1 MVDESKIYV
10 TKRSGEQESLNLDK
24 IHKVVSWSCEGI
36 KGVSASE
43 IEMRSQLKFFE
54 GITTREIHS
63 TLIRTAADL
72 TSEESPNYQIV
83 ASKLLN
89 YQIRKDIYGR
99 FEPNQLYTVVQ
110 ANVERGVYTPELL
123 NWYTEEEFMEM
134 DKAIVHNRDF
144 DIVYAGMEQWVSKYL
159 VQNRVTKEKYETPQI
174 AYMLIAATAFNAYP
188 QETRLKHIKNYYNS
202 LSNFDITIP
211 TPVLAGLRT
220 DEKQFS
226 SCTGISVGD
235 SLDSI
240 KAANSAIID
249 YVSRKAGIGLS
260 VGRIRSEGSPIRG
273 GKAVHTGV
281 TPFLKAFQGSLR
293 SCSQGAI
300 RNGSMT
306 THIVYFHPEIENQL
320 VLKNNKGTEDN
331 RVRQM
336 DYSFTVNRLF
346 YKRVIADDQITLF
359 NPSDVP
365 DLMKAFYHSDND
377 AFEALY
383 EKYEADPRFKN
394 TKKIS
399 AYTLLERFID
409 ERVNTGRIYL
419 LNIDN
424 ANHHSPYDPDLHPI
438 EQSNLCQEILLP
450 STPMGETVLKKKTIK
465 LTLEK
470 ELEQVLAWVKDKEV
484 ITFERT
490 EVTEDGS
497 VYALT
502 LNGGRIFL
510 CTLSAINWGNI
521 RKPDDFEKPMEYAV
535 RALDAILSYQDYP
548 LIESELA
555 TRDFRTLGIGINN
568 LAYFLAKHGVKY
580 DESALE
586 LVDEYMEAMSYY
598 AIKASVQLAKEFG
611 PCDKFHETKWAK
623 GEFPW
628 ERRAKKIDDLVP
640 FKLRKDWEGLRADML
655 KYGIRNASLLANMP
669 SESSSQLVGATNGIE
684 PPRTLI
690 SKKKSKDGVLKL
702 VVPEFAKL
710 KNKYDLLWEQN
721 GAEGYLKVVG
731 VISKYICQATSANTS
746 YNPQKFDDKI
756 PFDTIAKDI
765 FMHYNLGGTTLYYN
779 NIYDGA
785 TDDYAEEDP
794 KKAAEEQPLE
804 QVAEEFVEDDCSAC
818 KL

>member
-1 MVDESKIYV
+1 MVDESKIFV
-10 TKRSGEQESLNLDK
+10 VKRNGEQEQLNLDK
-24 IHKVVSWSCEGI
+24 IHRVISWSCDGI

-43 IEMRSQLKFFE
+43 IEMRSQLKFFQ
-54 GITTREIHS
+54 GITTKQIHS

-72 TSEESPNYQIV
+72 ISEESPNYQIV

-89 YQIRKDIYGR
+89 YQLRKEIYGH
-99 FEPNQLYTVVQ
+99 FEPWDLFQVVEL
-110 ANVERGVYTPELL
+110 NVSIGVYTPELL
-123 NWYTEEEFMEM
+123 TWYTEEEINELNAHI
-134 DKAIVHNRDF
+134 DHDRDF
-144 DIVYAGMEQWVSKYL
+144 NIVYAGMEQWVSKYL

-174 AYMLIAATAFNAYP
+174 AYMLIAATAFNGYP
-188 QETRLKHIKNYYNS
+188 KETRLKHVKNYYNS

-226 SCTGISVGD
+226 SCTGIAVGD

-260 VGRIRSEGSPIRG
+260 VGRIRAEGSPIRG

-281 TPFLKAFQGSLR
+281 TPFLKAFQGALR

-306 THIVYFHPEIENQL
+306 THIIYFHPEIETQL

-346 YKRVIADDQITLF
+346 YKRVLEDGMITLF

-365 DLMKAFYHSDND
+365 DLMTAFYHSDND

-394 TKKIS
+394 AKKIP
-399 AYTLLERFID
+399 AYGLLDNFVE

-424 ANHHSPYDPDLHPI
+424 ANHHSPYNPDLHPI

-450 STPMGETVLKKKTIK
+450 SVPMGQTIKKILQVPVEDELSQVLK
-465 LTLEK
+465 
-470 ELEQVLAWVKDKEV
+470 WVEDKEI
-484 ITFERT
+484 ITFNRLDSDGAVSNYD
-490 EVTEDGS
+490 VTFNS
-497 VYALT
+497 S
-502 LNGGRIFL
+502 RIFL

-521 RKPDDFEKPMEYAV
+521 RKVEDFEKPMESAV
-535 RALDAILSYQDYP
+535 RALDAILTYQDYP
-548 LIESELA
+548 LIEAELS

-568 LAYFLAKHGVKY
+568 LAYFLAKNGVKY
-580 DESALE
+580 DDSALE
-586 LVDEYMEAMSYY
+586 LVDEFMEGMSFY

-611 PCDKFHETKWAK
+611 PCDRFHETKWAK

-628 ERRAKKIDDLVP
+628 ERRAKAIDKLIP
-640 FKLRKDWEGLRADML
+640 FKLRLDWEGLRADLL

-690 SKKKSKDGVLKL
+690 SKKKSKDGILKL
-702 VVPEFAKL
+702 VVPEYSKL
-710 KNKYDLLWEQN
+710 KNKYHLLFDQN

-731 VISKYICQATSANTS
+731 AISKWVDQGSSVNTS
-746 YNPQKFDDKI
+746 YNPQKFEDKI
-756 PFDTIAKDI
+756 PFDVIVKDI
-765 FMHYNLGGTTLYYN
+765 FMHYKLGGTTLYYN
-779 NIYDGA
+779 NVFDGA
-785 TDDYAEEDP
+785 TDDYSDEAQA
-794 KKAAEEQPLE
+794 KKELE
-804 QVAEEFVEDDCSAC
+804 SLPTRVEEEFIEDDCSAC

>member
-1 MVDESKIYV
+1 MVNDSKIMV
-10 TKRSGEQESLNLDK
+10 VKRDGTHEELNLEK
-24 IHKVVSWSCEGI
+24 IHRVVTWACEGI
-36 KGVSASE
+36 SGVSISDL
-43 IEMRSQLKFFE
+43 EMKSQLKFFQE
-54 GITTREIHS
+54 ITTKQIHS
-63 TLIRTAADL
+63 TLIKTAADL
-72 TSEESPNYQIV
+72 ISEEAPNYQLV

-89 YQIRKDIYGR
+89 YQLRKDIY
-99 FEPNQLYTVVQ
+99 NQSNPFDLYTIVKS
-110 ANVERGVYTPELL
+110 NVLKEVYTPELL
-123 NWYTEEEFMEM
+123 NWYDETEFDELNKFIKH
-134 DKAIVHNRDF
+134 DRDF

-188 QETRLKHIKNYYNS
+188 KDVRIKHVKDYYNL
-202 LSNFDITIP
+202 LSQFYITIP

-220 DEKQFS
+220 SERQFS
-226 SCTGISVGD
+226 SCVGISVDD
-235 SLDSI
+235 SLESI
-240 KAANSAIID
+240 KAGNAAIID

-260 VGRIRSEGSPIRG
+260 VGRIRAEGSAIRG
-273 GKAVHTGV
+273 GNAVHTGV
-281 TPFLKAFQGSLR
+281 TPFLKTFQASLK
-293 SCSQGAI
+293 SCSQGSV

-306 THIVYFHPEIENQL
+306 THIIYFHPEIENQL

-346 YKRVIADDQITLF
+346 YKRVAEDGVITLF

-377 AFEALY
+377 AFESLY
-383 EKYEADPRFKN
+383 EKYEADPKFAK
-394 TKKIS
+394 TKRIS
-399 AYTLLERFID
+399 AYSLMDKFIE

-424 ANHHSPYDPDLHPI
+424 ANYHSPYDPDIDPI
-438 EQSNLCQEILLP
+438 EQSNLCQEILLN
-450 STPMGETVLKKKTIK
+450 SKPMGTTITKTVEVDKRF
-465 LTLEK
+465 
-470 ELEQVLAWVKDKEV
+470 ELEQVLEWSKNREV
-484 ITFERT
+484 INFERLEIT
-490 EVTEDGS
+490 DSGTIYGI
-497 VYALT
+497 T
-502 LNGGRIFL
+502 LNGARIFL

-521 RKPDDFEKPMEYAV
+521 KKPEDFEKPMEAAI

-568 LAYFLAKHGVKY
+568 LAYFLAKHGVRY

-611 PCDKFHETKWAK
+611 PCEAWGRTKWAK

-628 ERRAKKIDDLVP
+628 ERRAKAIDKLVP
-640 FKLRKDWEGLRADML
+640 MKLRMDWETLRSDL
-655 KYGIRNASLLANMP
+655 LTYGIRNASLLANMP
-669 SESSSQLVGATNGIE
+669 SESSSQLVGATNGVE
-684 PPRTLI
+684 PPRTLV

-702 VVPEFAKL
+702 VVPEYTKL
-710 KNKYDLLWEQN
+710 KNKYDLLWDQE
-721 GAEGYLKVVG
+721 GATGYLKIIG
-731 VISKYICQATSANTS
+731 VISKWIDQATSVNTS
-746 YNPQKFDDKI
+746 YNPEKFNGKI
-756 PFDTIAKDI
+756 PFDVIIKDI

-779 NIYDGA
+779 NIHDGA
-785 TDDYAEEDP
+785 TDDYSEPLITHHHIKEN
-794 KKAAEEQPLE
+794 QPDLIE
-804 QVAEEFVEDDCSAC
+804 EDDCSAC